1 MQQTIIYLM
10 RFPGGENEGAG
21 TAPENEQVKP
31 ANQQP
36 DATEAPKKKGV
47 LGKLRD
53 ALKDWSNDDQ
63 MDQQID
69 DATP

>member
-1 MQQTIIYLM
+1 MQQTVIYLM
-10 RFPGGENEGAG
+10 RCPGGENEGTG
-21 TAPENEQVKP
+21 TDPKNEEVKP
-31 ANQQP
+31 ADQQP
-36 DATEAPKKKGV
+36 DGTAAPKKKGV